1 MNELIRNR
9 LQRQRQLEREVKSLP
24 TINNELRNLIQEYES
39 QYGEIIING
48 ERFID
53 QLPEQEEIQPRTVL
67 IYTFQII
74 NRLCLQ
80 FVQVYL
86 CIDNEMID
94 FSTCTIH
101 LVSFLFCIVFYWFS
115 IFNLFFPLSIICNL
129 DCPYFIYSN
138 MN

>member
-24 TINNELRNLIQEYES
+24 TINNELRSLICAYEA

-48 ERFID
+48 ERFLD

-74 NRLCLQ
+74 NRLCQQYVPILQ
-80 FVQVYL
+80 
-86 CIDNEMID
+86 
-94 FSTCTIH
+94 
-101 LVSFLFCIVFYWFS
+101 
-115 IFNLFFPLSIICNL
+115 
-129 DCPYFIYSN
+129 
-138 MN
+138 

>member
-24 TINNELRNLIQEYES
+24 TINNELRSLICAYEA

-48 ERFID
+48 ERFLD

-74 NRLCLQ
+74 NRLYQQYVPILQ
-80 FVQVYL
+80 
-86 CIDNEMID
+86 
-94 FSTCTIH
+94 
-101 LVSFLFCIVFYWFS
+101 
-115 IFNLFFPLSIICNL
+115 
-129 DCPYFIYSN
+129 
-138 MN
+138 

>member
-24 TINNELRNLIQEYES
+24 TINNELRSLICAYEA

-48 ERFID
+48 ERFLD

-86 CIDNEMID
+86 CIDNDMSA
-94 FSTCTIH
+94 FPTCTIH
-101 LVSFLFCIVFYWFS
+101 LVAFLFCIVFY
-115 IFNLFFPLSIICNL
+115 
-129 DCPYFIYSN
+129 
-138 MN
+138 

>member
-24 TINNELRNLIQEYES
+24 TINNELRSLICAYAA

-86 CIDNEMID
+86 CIDNEMSAFPI
-94 FSTCTIH
+94 CTIH
-101 LVSFLFCIVFYWFS
+101 LVAFLFCIVFY
-115 IFNLFFPLSIICNL
+115 
-129 DCPYFIYSN
+129 
-138 MN
+138 

>member
-24 TINNELRNLIQEYES
+24 TINNELRSLICAYEA

-48 ERFID
+48 ERFLD

-74 NRLCLQ
+74 NRLCQ
-80 FVQVYL
+80 QYVP
-86 CIDNEMID
+86 
-94 FSTCTIH
+94 
-101 LVSFLFCIVFYWFS
+101 
-115 IFNLFFPLSIICNL
+115 IFNE
-129 DCPYFIYSN
+129 
-138 MN
+138 

>member
-24 TINNELRNLIQEYES
+24 TINNELRSLICAYEA

-48 ERFID
+48 ERFLD

-101 LVSFLFCIVFYWFS
+101 LVSFLFCIVFY
-115 IFNLFFPLSIICNL
+115 
-129 DCPYFIYSN
+129 
-138 MN
+138 

>member
-24 TINNELRNLIQEYES
+24 TINNELRSLICAYEA

-48 ERFID
+48 ERFLD

-74 NRLCLQ
+74 NRLCQQYIPILQ
-80 FVQVYL
+80 
-86 CIDNEMID
+86 
-94 FSTCTIH
+94 
-101 LVSFLFCIVFYWFS
+101 
-115 IFNLFFPLSIICNL
+115 
-129 DCPYFIYSN
+129 
-138 MN
+138 